1 MNFMNRSNPIGF
13 LDSGIGGLTV
23 VKEAVSLLPNEN
35 IIYFG
40 DTARTPYGSKSDE
53 LITDYALRGAHF
65 LMKKNIKML
74 VVTCHTISAVALDE
88 IRKKIEVP
96 VIGIIEPGIKTALE
110 ETKNKRIGVI
120 GTEAVISS
128 KAYSSQLKKLD
139 KNIKVFEK
147 ACPLFEPLAEERL
160 LDSKAVKMIAK
171 NYLDEFKELDID
183 TLILGCSYYPVLAD
197 VISKVAGKKV
207 KLINAGKPAA
217 YVLQNY
223 LEGRGIRSQSVQIG
237 YHEFYLTDIT
247 VKTKS
252 GAERF
257 YGRKLDNLNKVDYLN
272 TSDVKRQ
279 II

>member
-1 MNFMNRSNPIGF
+1 
-13 LDSGIGGLTV
+13 
-23 VKEAVSLLPNEN
+23 
-35 IIYFG
+35 
-40 DTARTPYGSKSDE
+40 
-53 LITDYALRGAHF
+53 
-65 LMKKNIKML
+65 MKKNIKML
-74 VVTCHTISAVALDE
+74 VVTCHDISAIALDE
-88 IRKKIEVP
+88 LKKKIEVP
-96 VIGIIEPGIKTALE
+96 VIGIIEPGVKAALE
-110 ETKNKRIGVI
+110 ETKNKRIGII
-120 GTEAVISS
+120 GTDAVISS

-139 KNIKVFEK
+139 KKIKVFEK
-147 ACPLFEPLAEERL
+147 ACPLFELLAEERL
-160 LDSKAVKMIAK
+160 LNSKAVNLIAK
-171 NYLDEFKELDID
+171 EYLDEFKELDID

-237 YHEFYLTDIT
+237 SYEFYLSDIT
-247 VKTKS
+247 VKTKNS
-252 GAERF
+252 AERF